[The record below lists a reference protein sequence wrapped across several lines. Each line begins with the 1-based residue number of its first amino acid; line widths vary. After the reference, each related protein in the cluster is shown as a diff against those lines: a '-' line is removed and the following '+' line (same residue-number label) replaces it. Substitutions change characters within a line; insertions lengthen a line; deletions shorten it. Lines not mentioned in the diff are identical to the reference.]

1 MAATMLIELWE
12 RLRGYDKW
20 VQTEAKIESSDV
32 EKTPVT
38 DRYGRVVDYAYN
50 AGDVITWV
58 DNRGENQYATFDV
71 AEGSKLYQ
79 LVDGDSVTIRYDPA
93 QPDRFYYRDL
103 LRYRVKV
110 TVRAT
115 VILLAVAAL
124 YIAIF
129 WARLH

>member
-115 VILLAVAAL
+115 VILLAVAAI